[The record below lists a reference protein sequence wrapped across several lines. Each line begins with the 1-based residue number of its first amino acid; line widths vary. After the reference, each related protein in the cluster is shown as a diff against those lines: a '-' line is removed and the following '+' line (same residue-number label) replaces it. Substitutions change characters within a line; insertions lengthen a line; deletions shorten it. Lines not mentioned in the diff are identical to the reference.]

1 MSACVARRTA
11 KRCLGAS
18 VGAAEWEKNML
29 EFAEDNFND
38 AGIEVRKTCC

>member
-1 MSACVARRTA
+1 VARRTA
-11 KRCLGAS
+11 KRCLGAY
-18 VGAAEWEKNML
+18 GRERAAEWEKNML